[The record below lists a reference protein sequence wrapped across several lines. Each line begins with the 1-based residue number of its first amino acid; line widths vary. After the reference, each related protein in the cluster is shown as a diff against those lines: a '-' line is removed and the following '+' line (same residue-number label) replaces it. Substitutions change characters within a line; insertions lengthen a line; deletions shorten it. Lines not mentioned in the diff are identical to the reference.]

1 MKRSHIKYKK
11 KSSFFKGL
19 FWFLLKAK
27 EKIEKVKKIM
37 LLKKL
42 HLIALNIT
50 IGNIQVSPFNNH
62 FFPIKRNLRLEIKHV
77 N

>member
-11 KSSFFKGL
+11 NHHFSKVSFG
-19 FWFLLKAK
+19 FLLKAK
-27 EKIEKVKKIM
+27 EELERVKKIM

-42 HLIALNIT
+42 HLIALNVAL
-50 IGNIQVSPFNNH
+50 GNIRVPPFKNR
-62 FFPIKRNLRLEIKHV
+62 FFLIKRNLTREIQYV

>member
-1 MKRSHIKYKK
+1 MKRSYIKYK
-11 KSSFFKGL
+11 KSSFFKDL

-27 EKIEKVKKIM
+27 EEIVRVKKIM

-42 HLIALNIT
+42 HLIALNVAL
-50 IGNIQVSPFNNH
+50 GNIQVSPSFKNL
-62 FFPIKRNLRLEIKHV
+62 FLPIKRNLGLEIHYM